1 MLFSALSRQPLRCQ
15 RSTVSGLTINRCRR
29 EAGQRRSIKTHKT
42 RSRRPESRSEVG
54 PEGNLELVAEDEIL
68 EGEIASRSK
77 PDDETAH

>member
-1 MLFSALSRQPLRCQ
+1 VPP
-15 RSTVSGLTINRCRR
+15 RSWS
-29 EAGQRRSIKTHKT
+29 EAIDPDPQDPITT
-42 RSRRPESRSEVG
+42 PESRSGVG